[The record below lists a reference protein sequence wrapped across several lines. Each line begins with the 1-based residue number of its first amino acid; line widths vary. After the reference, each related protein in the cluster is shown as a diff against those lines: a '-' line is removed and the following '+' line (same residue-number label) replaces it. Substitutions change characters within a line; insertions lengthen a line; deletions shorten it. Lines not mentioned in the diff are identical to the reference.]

1 MTQVSF
7 SKVSV
12 TFGDRAVLAEA
23 SFSLPAGS
31 RVGLVGEN
39 GSGKTTILRLIAGE
53 LRPDGGAIDVGP
65 GRLAWVRQCP
75 DDEPDGTAVGAVLEC
90 RPELAAM
97 HHRLAELEGRDGS
110 DDAERYAE
118 LVAQYSEAGGYRLEG
133 EAQRCLSALGLG
145 PEIQGLP
152 MQKLSGGERARAM
165 LARALLSEPQLLL
178 LDEPDAHLDVAGLE
192 WLEEQ
197 LRRYG
202 GTLVLVSH
210 DRDLLEACTASV
222 LEIEDG
228 RASLEHGALSGYLER
243 KQQRLAAQASAYE
256 QQQRRVELL
265 RRDIR
270 RTQQRAQR
278 FEQRSKNDH
287 WRRIGK
293 KIAQTAKAR
302 QRRLERELAGARRI
316 ERPRQRSR
324 IGLRLDDPARRSDH
338 LLLAEG
344 VTKSFGARRLLS
356 GIELALR
363 PGQRLAITGPNGC
376 GKTTLLEVLLG
387 LQECDSGEVWL
398 SPGAEW
404 FYCDQ
409 HHAGLDPRLSAFE
422 VLSGATELTPNQ
434 VYYLLARQKLRD
446 RAAHKLV
453 RVLSGG
459 ERTRLVLA
467 LLMNARA
474 NLLVLDEPTSHL
486 DLPSIEVLEGALR
499 DYAGAVLLVT
509 HDRRFIRAVATDVL
523 TFTADGKL
531 SQGAEA

>member
-1 MTQVSF
+1 M
-7 SKVSV
+7 
-12 TFGDRAVLAEA
+12 
-23 SFSLPAGS
+23 
-31 RVGLVGEN
+31 
-39 GSGKTTILRLIAGE
+39 
-53 LRPDGGAIDVGP
+53 
-65 GRLAWVRQCP
+65 
-75 DDEPDGTAVGAVLEC
+75 LEC
-90 RPELAAM
+90 RPDIAAL
-97 HHRLAELEGRDGS
+97 HRRLAKLEGRDGP
-110 DDAERYAE
+110 DDAERYAA

-133 EAQRCLSALGLG
+133 EARRYLDALGLV
-145 PEIQGLP
+145 EQVQALP
-152 MQKLSGGERARAM
+152 MENLSGGELARIA
-165 LARALLSEPQLLL
+165 LARALLSEPELLL
-178 LDEPDAHLDVAGLE
+178 LDEPDSHLDVAGLE

-197 LRRYG
+197 LRRFS

-210 DRDLLEACTASV
+210 DRDLLEACTTSV

-243 KQQRLAAQASAYE
+243 KQQRLAAQAMAYH
-256 QQQRRVELL
+256 QQQRRVEQL

-302 QRRLERELAGARRI
+302 QRRLEHELAGARRI
-316 ERPRQRSR
+316 ERPRQRGR
-324 IGLRLDDPARRSDH
+324 IGLRLGDPAQRSDH

-344 VTKSFGARRLLS
+344 LTKSFGARRLLT
-356 GIELALR
+356 GVELALR

-387 LQECDSGEVWL
+387 IQDSDQGEVWL
-398 SPGAEW
+398 SPGAQW

-409 HHAGLDPRLSAFE
+409 HHAGLDPELSAYE
-422 VLSGATELTPNQ
+422 VLSGATELSPNQ
-434 VYYLLARQKLRD
+434 VYYLLAQQKLKN
-446 RAAHKLV
+446 RAAHKQV
-453 RVLSGG
+453 KVLSGG

-523 TFTADGKL
+523 AFTADGGL
-531 SQGAEA
+531 IPV

>member
-7 SKVSV
+7 SRVSV

-23 SFSLPAGS
+23 GFSLTAGS
-31 RVGLVGEN
+31 RTGLVGEN

-53 LRPDGGAIDVGP
+53 LQPDQGSVDVGP
-65 GRLAWVRQCP
+65 GPLAWVRQCP
-75 DDEPDGTAVGAVLEC
+75 EDEADGTAVGAALEC
-90 RPELAAM
+90 RPEIAAL
-97 HHRLAELEGRDGS
+97 HRRIAELEGESGADE
-110 DDAERYAE
+110 AERYAA

-133 EAQRCLSALGLG
+133 EARRFLTALGLT
-145 PEIQGLP
+145 EELQALP
-152 MQKLSGGERARAM
+152 LRTLSGGERARAA

-178 LDEPDAHLDVAGLE
+178 LDEPDSHLDVAGLE

-197 LRRYG
+197 LRRFG

-210 DRDLLEACTASV
+210 DRDLLEACTTSV

-228 RASLEHGALSGYLER
+228 RASLEHGALSGYLAR
-243 KQQRLAAQASAYE
+243 KQQRLRAQASAYE
-256 QQQRRVELL
+256 QQQRRVEQL
-265 RRDIR
+265 RRDIT
-270 RTQQRAQR
+270 RTQQRARR

-316 ERPRQRSR
+316 ERPRERQRIS
-324 IGLRLDDPARRSDH
+324 LRLGDPARRSDY
-338 LLLAEG
+338 LLIAEG
-344 VTKSFGARRLLS
+344 LTKSFGARRLLS
-356 GIELALR
+356 GVELALR

-387 LQECDSGEVWL
+387 LQPLDSGEVWL
-398 SPGAEW
+398 SPGASW

-409 HHAGLDPRLSAFE
+409 HHAGLDPQLSAYD
-422 VLSGATELTPNQ
+422 VLSGATELSPNQ
-434 VYYLLARQKLRD
+434 VHYLLARQGLKN
-446 RAAHKLV
+446 RAAHKQV
-453 RVLSGG
+453 KVLSGG

-523 TFTADGKL
+523 AFTTDGGL
-531 SQGAEA
+531 TAV